1 MTEGVYQII
10 EGTGTSS
17 AHWENAAA
25 AAIERASKTLGDL
38 RIAQIAQ
45 VDLHIAGGK
54 VQAYRA
60 GVKH

>member
-1 MTEGVYQII
+1 MTEGVYQMI
-10 EGTGTSS
+10 EGAGTSS
-17 AHWENAAA
+17 VSWGNAA

-45 VDLHIAGGK
+45 VDLHIADGK